1 MFDRIKQ
8 RLRDMGTIKRLC
20 EDAEKHANADG
31 QAQAGAEHFILAA
44 LDLPDGTARQA
55 MQRLNVAPE
64 QYRTA
69 IARQHQEAMQFAGVA
84 ALPEEVQQDAA
95 LPPAGGLYRA
105 QASAQTLIQQLSE
118 RQKEENGALPLL
130 GAHVLLAAS
139 AAQYGTAVRVWR
151 LLGVEPAALA
161 EAARGEIRAFRPA

>member
-20 EDAEKHANADG
+20 QDAERHAHADG

-44 LDLPDGTARQA
+44 LELPDGTARQA
-55 MQRLNVAPE
+55 LQRLDVAPE
-64 QYRTA
+64 QFRAA
-69 IARQHQEAMQFAGVA
+69 IARQHQDAMQFAGVA
-84 ALPEEVQQDAA
+84 ALPEEVQQEAA

-105 QASAQTLIQQLSE
+105 QASAQALLQQLSA
-118 RQKEENGALPLL
+118 RKKEDDGAVPLL

-139 AAQYGTAVRVWR
+139 AAQYGTATRALCV
-151 LLGVEPAALA
+151 LGVAPAALA
-161 EAARGEIRAFRPA
+161 EAARGAIRAFRPA